1 MVGWV
6 PGRRESFG
14 PAQGRAAE
22 AEESLEELR
31 ELAVSAGARGTAVEE
46 VARALIA
53 AGEIKLHRAQ
63 EILAKLVAAGGP
75 SAEAT

>member
-1 MVGWV
+1 MKRW
-6 PGRRESFG
+6 
-14 PAQGRAAE
+14 
-22 AEESLEELR
+22 LR
-31 ELAVSAGARGTAVEE
+31 WTIPLVAVAVLGGF

-63 EILAKLVAAGGP
+63 EILARMVRERP